1 MKKLLFLS
9 LLTIL
14 LITACGQQKETGST
28 DIHTLM
34 RDYPQVEQALKNI
47 PEEDLERIIVPKYIP
62 FDVQDVEAIV
72 YPGKKKEVELIFSN
86 GPLNLHVMN
95 GEFSGSKIPSNTKLN
110 GERSALYNTNKFGK
124 VLEWPDKEHNGY
136 YTIKLMTYTPE
147 KEIPYTKQD
156 LLKVANSMY
165 NDMNI
170 SM

>member
-1 MKKLLFLS
+1 MKNLLFLA
-9 LLTIL
+9 IFM
-14 LITACGQQKETGST
+14 IMVVTACGPQKEANST

-62 FDVQDVEAIV
+62 FEVQSVEAIV

-86 GPLNLHVMN
+86 GSLNLHVMN
-95 GEFSGSKIPSNTKLN
+95 GEFSGSKIPSNTKIH

-124 VLEWPDKEHNGY
+124 VLEWPDKQHNGY

-147 KEIPYTKQD
+147 KELPYTKQD

-165 NDMNI
+165 NDQNV